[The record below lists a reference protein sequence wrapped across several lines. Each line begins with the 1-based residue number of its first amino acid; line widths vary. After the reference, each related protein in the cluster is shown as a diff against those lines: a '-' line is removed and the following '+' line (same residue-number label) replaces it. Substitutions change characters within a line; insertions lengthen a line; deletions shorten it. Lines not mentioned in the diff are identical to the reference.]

1 MALPN
6 IVQEFTTLPTFN
18 EFDTQMRTQWSRVR
32 DRNIKDSYRAWGD
45 ESLVPLWANFLVDS
59 KEKGAQLPDKTLRC
73 LHLMGLDDIV
83 LSGVLIDNEDELYP
97 VPVAVFKQD

>member
-45 ESLVPLWANFLVDS
+45 ESLIPPVSYTHLT
-59 KEKGAQLPDKTLRC
+59 LPTKR
-73 LHLMGLDDIV
+73 IV
-83 LSGVLIDNEDELYP
+83 
-97 VPVAVFKQD
+97 